1 MTKEYALKIS
11 CAIKEKSENENI
23 FVQMLRK
30 NKGILLNAFIN

>member
-11 CAIKEKSENENI
+11 CVTKEESEKENI
-23 FVQMLRK
+23 FVNMLRK